1 MIVLACADDNFGML
15 FNGRRQSQDR
25 LLRSYI
31 LKMTKQSR
39 LWMNAYSRGQFDKTA
54 SIVSDEEFLSRTPRG
69 DFCFLEDQELLPYRD
84 RVEKVILF
92 RWNRRYPA
100 DFYFDRRVLA
110 GWKMRT
116 AAEFPGSSHE
126 KITREDYEP

>member
-31 LKMTKQSR
+31 LKMTEQSR
-39 LWMNAYSRGQFDKTA
+39 LWMNAYSHGQFDKTA

-100 DFYFDRRVLA
+100 DF
-110 GWKMRT
+110 
-116 AAEFPGSSHE
+116 
-126 KITREDYEP
+126 

>member
-1 MIVLACADDNFGML
+1 
-15 FNGRRQSQDR
+15 
-25 LLRSYI
+25 
-31 LKMTKQSR
+31 
-39 LWMNAYSRGQFDKTA
+39 MNANSPGQFDKTA